1 MDKKIKR
8 TQLYDIY
15 KRFVS
20 GSKTHKIESE
30 GVEKDVL
37 CKWKP
42 KKAKETTLMSNKMY
56 FKRKTVT
63 RNK

>member
-8 TQLYDIY
+8 TQLHDIY

-20 GSKTHKIESE
+20 DSKTYKIQSE

-42 KKAKETTLMSNKMY
+42 KKSKGNYTYVKQNI
-56 FKRKTVT
+56 F
-63 RNK
+63 